1 MTVDS
6 IDTHLD
12 NIREN
17 LNSTAGARLA
27 RIEAFKAAFLVL
39 AFLAIGFAVGF
50 HVATT
55 RCSVPPVWSAWI

>member
-6 IDTHLD
+6 IDIQIHD
-12 NIREN
+12 IRKS
-17 LNSTAGARLA
+17 LNTTVGARLV
-27 RIEAFKAAFLVL
+27 RIEVFKSVFLVL